1 MCQQGS
7 IKCLLGD
14 DSLSQ
19 WSQLCHKKVTWYQLR
34 SYKLKEHFGQQMDS
48 LLLAEYWCNSHF
60 LAKFMAQSWAA
71 INPAQDQKWPIPL
84 ECLLAGSVSL
94 TCQNLSPIA
103 HHISPGRASKDGRF
117 SEALYMEYALM
128 QQPGH
133 IQAWKLRRL
142 PITHYIILLTD
153 ITTYCAAFSAKNA
166 FATIIL
172 SNKLKPKYHIISA
185 R

>member
-84 ECLLAGSVSL
+84 DSLLPGSVSL

-103 HHISPGRASKDGRF
+103 HHISPGRASKDGKF
-117 SEALYMEYALM
+117 TEALYMEYALM
-128 QQPGH
+128 QQPSHLH
-133 IQAWKLRRL
+133 IRGCSQM
-142 PITHYIILLTD
+142 TS
-153 ITTYCAAFSAKNA
+153 AFLGVSD
-166 FATIIL
+166 TPWCL
-172 SNKLKPKYHIISA
+172 CQPIISFWHA
-185 R
+185 P